1 LRIGERPTEDFKKHA
16 DLFAFATLYDRR
28 QDPKTRT
35 EIRSYTIIT
44 TQANGVVVKI
54 HHRMPVILR
63 KENEDA
69 WLNPDIVEPEQ
80 LLLLLKQ
87 YPDKEMEAYLVSTAM
102 NRPSIDSGKLIKPP

>member
-16 DLFAFATLYDRR
+16 DLFAFAGLYDRW

-44 TQANGVVVKI
+44 TAANGRVGKI

-63 KENEDA
+63 REDEDA
-69 WLNPDIVEPEQ
+69 WLNPDIVEPER
-80 LLLLLKQ
+80 LLPLLKQ
-87 YPDKEMEAYLVSTAM
+87 YPDKDMEAYQVATAV
-102 NRPSIDSGKLIKPP
+102 NRPTIDT